1 MTKRLTGCGWDE
13 RMQKASCSKIEHGN
27 LTQQAFKAEV
37 AATRRCSFT
46 HSTAH
51 AFRLFTRRCFTKLLA
66 ERHAAIQSPR
76 RCAGMI
82 STRIHAMTDY
92 LLPLSIA
99 ALAASGRF
107 DGAVRRIMQVG
118 PAWHLGY
125 TLLTRYEGGLIP
137 ALDMRTHLA
146 CDAAGSVAFLGAGML
161 LRDQKPSHRLLL
173 AAIGL
178 GELVLI
184 SLTEDRPRRV
194 AR

>member
-1 MTKRLTGCGWDE
+1 LRQPG
-13 RMQKASCSKIEHGN
+13 AVS
-27 LTQQAFKAEV
+27 FK
-37 AATRRCSFT
+37 

-51 AFRLFTRRCFTKLLA
+51 AFRLFTGWWFTLLHA
-66 ERHAAIQSPR
+66 ERHAAIQPPR
-76 RCAGMI
+76 RCADMI
-82 STRIHAMTDY
+82 STRIHAVTDY
-92 LLPLSIA
+92 LLPLGIA

-107 DGAVRRIMQVG
+107 GGPVRRIMQVG

-125 TLLTRYEGGLIP
+125 TLLTRYEGGLVP

-146 CDAAGSVAFLGAGML
+146 CDAAGSVAFLGAAAL

-184 SLTEDRPRRV
+184 SLTEDRPRR
-194 AR
+194 APR